1 MINNRFQQVL
11 QIQKWGVRSAKRA
24 GIGAAGGPS
33 QLGGGIKKGRCL
45 GLISGPGPGGRTPR
59 PMGGCLPVAG
69 PRQMIN
75 GRICSNENTCFVA
88 EAVAGPRQR
97 INRFRRPPPL
107 PPWLMV
113 EIGVKQG
120 SRVVVKFIGLIDLNG
135 PDRPTGRS
143 KTPGA
148 KSPLRAS
155 LPGLRVH
162 PPEWPLPDVIHGLF
176 RCSFPT

>member
-1 MINNRFQQVL
+1 
-11 QIQKWGVRSAKRA
+11 
-24 GIGAAGGPS
+24 
-33 QLGGGIKKGRCL
+33 
-45 GLISGPGPGGRTPR
+45 
-59 PMGGCLPVAG
+59 
-69 PRQMIN
+69 MIN
-75 GRICSNENTCFVA
+75 GICSNENTCFVA

-135 PDRPTGRS
+135 PDRPTMRS

-148 KSPLRAS
+148 KSPLWD
-155 LPGLRVH
+155 LLLGLRVH
-162 PPEWPLPDVIHGLF
+162 PPEWPLPDVIHGFF
-176 RCSFPT
+176 RTSFPT